1 MQRTA
6 CLAMI
11 LAWACWACD
20 AAPTAS
26 GAGADAPQ
34 GVSGAVPEAAALG
47 PELEALYKDLH
58 QHPELGFHEVRTAAA
73 LAALLRELGYEVT
86 TGVGKTGLVAL
97 LRNGAGP
104 TVMLR
109 TELDALPV
117 EENTGLPFA
126 SKATT
131 LDAAG
136 ATLPVAHACG
146 HDLHMAG
153 WYGTAKIM
161 AQRRDRWH
169 GTLMLVG
176 QPAEEL
182 GNGAAAMLADGLFTR
197 FPKPDFALGMHDEPT
212 LPSGVVGFHAG
223 YFRAAVDSI
232 EVVIFGRGGHGAYP
246 HLAVDPIVIAARA
259 ILGIQTVVSRETNTL
274 SPAVVTIGAIHG
286 GTASNI
292 IPDEVRMLMT
302 VRTFDAAVRE
312 HVLASIKRQLDAEAM
327 AADAPQLPRFTIV
340 DSADTVYNDPATTAR
355 LVATLQQHL
364 GPDSVREMPQQMGAE
379 DFSQFGRAGV
389 RSVLLHIGAVSPED
403 LASGRKLPYLHSALW
418 APQLEPT
425 LRSMVAAEVV
435 MLTEL
440 FSAARR

>member
-1 MQRTA
+1 MRIR
-6 CLAMI
+6 L
-11 LAWACWACD
+11 LAWLAL
-20 AAPTAS
+20 AAVAALPAR
-26 GAGADAPQ
+26 AG
-34 GVSGAVPEAAALG
+34 VPEVAALE

-73 LAALLRELGYEVT
+73 LAGRLRALGYEVT

-97 LRNGAGP
+97 LHNGPGP

-117 EENTGLPFA
+117 EEKTGLPFA
-126 SKATT
+126 STATT

-136 ATLPVAHACG
+136 ATVHLAHACG
-146 HDLHMAG
+146 HDLHMTA

-161 AQRRDRWH
+161 AQQRERWH

-197 FPKPDFALGMHDEPT
+197 FPKPDFALGMHDEPS

-232 EVVIFGRGGHGAYP
+232 EIIIFGRGGHGAYP

-312 HVLASIKRQLDAEAM
+312 HVLASIQRQLKAEAM
-327 AADAPQLPRFTIV
+327 AADAPQMPRFTIV
-340 DSADTVYNDPATTAR
+340 DSADTVFNDPATTAR
-355 LVATLQQHL
+355 LVAALQRQL
-364 GPDSVREMPQQMGAE
+364 GPDSAREMPQQMGAE
-379 DFSQFGRAGV
+379 DFSQYGRAGV
-389 RSVLLHIGAVSPED
+389 TSVLLHIGAVSPEA
-403 LASGRKLPYLHSALW
+403 LASGRKLPYLHSPLW
-418 APQLEPT
+418 APELEPT
-425 LRSMVAAEVV
+425 LRSMVAAELV
-435 MLTEL
+435 MLREL
-440 FSAARR
+440 LQEPRQ

>member
-1 MQRTA
+1 MRMSGRLIMALLTTA
-6 CLAMI
+6 TLV
-11 LAWACWACD
+11 
-20 AAPTAS
+20 AAA
-26 GAGADAPQ
+26 AGAARADRPQ
-34 GVSGAVPEAAALG
+34 SPGAAVSEVAALE

-58 QHPELGFHEVRTAAA
+58 EHPELGFHEIRTATA
-73 LAALLRELGYEVT
+73 LAERLRALGYEVT
-86 TGVGKTGLVAL
+86 TGVGQTGLVAL
-97 LRNGAGP
+97 LRNGSGP

-117 EENTGLPFA
+117 EEKTGLPFA
-126 SKATT
+126 SKSTT
-131 LDAAG
+131 LDAVG
-136 ATLPVAHACG
+136 VTVHLAHACG
-146 HDLHMAG
+146 HDLHMAA

-161 AQRRDRWH
+161 AQQRERWH

-182 GNGAAAMLADGLFTR
+182 GNGAAAMLTDGLFTR
-197 FPKPDFALGMHDEPT
+197 FQKPDFAIGMHDEPT

-232 EVVIFGRGGHGAYP
+232 EITIFGRGGHGAYP

-259 ILGIQTVVSRETNTL
+259 ILGIQTVVSRETNTR

-312 HVLASIKRQLDAEAM
+312 HVLASIQRQLKAEAM
-327 AADAPQLPRFTIV
+327 AADAPQMPRFTIV
-340 DSADTVYNDPATTAR
+340 ESADTVFNDPATTAR
-355 LVATLQQHL
+355 LVAALQRQL

-379 DFSQFGRAGV
+379 DFSQYGRAGV
-389 RSVLLHIGAVSPED
+389 TSVLLHVGAVSPEA
-403 LASGRKLPYLHSALW
+403 LASGRKLPYLHSPFW
-418 APQLEPT
+418 APELEPT

-435 MLTEL
+435 MLREL
-440 FSAARR
+440 LRKPRQ